1 MPFPTEPIEVGMFR
15 AWSRFIKECI
25 QDEEVRLWEGDT
37 IIVDGPY
44 TMIKVTNIEK
54 VSQYAAH
61 EAAPTDATGRGET
74 FANYIGTISIYTYG
88 KYSMSRA
95 FAIESGLRERL
106 TKQVL
111 SENGLG
117 YKDSTDVRDA
127 SRQLNS
133 ESTEQ
138 RAQFSVEFHFVAG
151 GTERGGDDP
160 SVIETVNGEGSLSD
174 DCGETYDYT
183 EPFSASYP

>member
-15 AWSRFIKECI
+15 AWSRYIKECLP
-25 QDEEVRLWEGDT
+25 DESVRLWEGDT
-37 IIVDGPY
+37 IIEEGSY
-44 TMIKVTNIEK
+44 TMIKVTNIAK
-54 VSQYAAH
+54 VSQYAAY
-61 EAAPTDATGRGET
+61 EAAPTDNTGRGET
-74 FANYIGTISIYTYG
+74 YANYIGTISVYCYG
-88 KYSMSRA
+88 DFSMSRG

-106 TKQVL
+106 TKEVL
-111 SENGLG
+111 SKNGLG

-127 SRQLNS
+127 SRQLNA

-138 RAQFSVEFHFVAG
+138 RSQFSVEFHFTAG
-151 GTERGGDDP
+151 GIERGGDDP
-160 SVIETVNGEGSLSD
+160 SVIETVNGSGSLSD

>member
-15 AWSRFIKECI
+15 AWSRFIKECLP
-25 QDEEVRLWEGDT
+25 DEDVKLWEGDT
-37 IIVDGPY
+37 IVVDGPY
-44 TMIKVTNIEK
+44 TMIKVTNISR

-61 EAAPTDATGRGET
+61 KTSPTDITGRT
-74 FANYIGTISIYTYG
+74 DVFANYIGTINIYTFG
-88 KYSMSRA
+88 KFSMSRA
-95 FAIESGLRERL
+95 QAIESGLREDL

-111 SENGLG
+111 KENGLG
-117 YKDSTDVRDA
+117 YKDSSDVRDA

-151 GTERGGDDP
+151 GTQRGGDDP
-160 SVIETVNGEGSLSD
+160 SVIETINGEGSLSD

>member
-1 MPFPTEPIEVGMFR
+1 MPFPTEPIEVGVFR
-15 AWSRFIKECI
+15 AWSRFINECLP
-25 QDEEVRLWEGDT
+25 DETVRLWDGDT
-37 IIVDGPY
+37 IIPNGPY
-44 TMIKVTNIEK
+44 TMIKVTDIER
-54 VSQYAAH
+54 VSQYAAY
-61 EAAPTDATGRGET
+61 ESAPTDTSGRGDT
-74 FANYIGTISIYTYG
+74 FANYIGTVNIYCYG
-88 KYSMSRA
+88 KFSMSRA

-117 YKDSTDVRDA
+117 YKDSSIVRDA

-138 RAQFSVEFHFVAG
+138 RAQFSVEFHFTSG